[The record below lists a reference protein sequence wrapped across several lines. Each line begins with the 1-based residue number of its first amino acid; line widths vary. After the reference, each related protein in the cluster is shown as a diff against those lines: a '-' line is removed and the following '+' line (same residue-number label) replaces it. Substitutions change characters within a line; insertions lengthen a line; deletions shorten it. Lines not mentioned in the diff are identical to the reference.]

1 MKFVRENWDGLRH
14 SGYQKH
20 IRKVRAWKF
29 MLFLQLVPWVFGL
42 FMGVGIVLPVD
53 LAAVTQAQ
61 ETPTTQPLPPPS
73 STPEP
78 LKPSQEG
85 VIPQPQQ
92 PQAAQ
97 PLPPPSS
104 TPEPLNPSQEG
115 VVIHPQE
122 PPSAQH
128 PPSPAQSQ
136 QKSTK
141 ERLITLDFNNVD
153 LPVFVKFVSEII
165 GKNFIIDERV
175 RGKVTIFSPSKISVD
190 KVYQVFQSVLEIKG
204 LAAVPAG
211 EMVQILPISEVPP
224 ERDINV
230 YYLENAN
237 AEEAA
242 KLLTSLVTR
251 PAAAPVAGRP
261 AGKAPGEFEGAVQII
276 PDKATNA
283 LLITA
288 SPKDYEMLKEVIKKI
303 DVRRRQVYVEGVIME
318 VSQDR
323 LRQLG
328 TQLGA
333 LGGYQTN
340 NQRVTIYGS
349 ANEDLS
355 AELANLTSITGTVP
369 GAGTGGGLNLA
380 LSTINVKVLLSALQ
394 STADANVL
402 SEPQILTTNN
412 QKAKIVVAQNVP
424 FPTGSNLTTGGVSQ
438 VQISR
443 QDVGVTLELTPEI
456 LEGDRVRMDVR
467 QEISSLADTPQA
479 VLIQL
484 GPTTNKREATT
495 TVIVENHQTVVIGGL
510 MRDDINNTTTKIP
523 LLGDIP
529 LIGWLFKYQSK
540 HLTKANL
547 LIFLTPHVIHDNND
561 LDNLRQQKAD
571 YMKTHVV
578 EEALRDQ
585 TLTGEFLNSINP
597 PQNKR

>member
-1 MKFVRENWDGLRH
+1 MPESPN
-14 SGYQKH
+14 
-20 IRKVRAWKF
+20 
-29 MLFLQLVPWVFGL
+29 
-42 FMGVGIVLPVD
+42 
-53 LAAVTQAQ
+53 
-61 ETPTTQPLPPPS
+61 PS
-73 STPEP
+73 P
-78 LKPSQEG
+78 EG
-85 VIPQPQQ
+85 VIVQPQQ
-92 PQAAQ
+92 PSVAQ
-97 PLPPPSS
+97 PLPPPSP
-104 TPEPLNPSQEG
+104 TPTLQK
-115 VVIHPQE
+115 
-122 PPSAQH
+122 
-128 PPSPAQSQ
+128 PA
-136 QKSTK
+136 KD
-141 ERLITLDFNNVD
+141 RLITLDFNNVD

-211 EMVQILPISEVPP
+211 EMVQILPASEVPP

-242 KLLTSLVTR
+242 KLLTSLATR

-261 AGKAPGEFEGAVQII
+261 SGKTPGEFEGAVQII

-303 DVRRRQVYVEGVIME
+303 DVRRRQVYVEAVIME
-318 VSQDR
+318 VAQDR

-333 LGGYQTN
+333 LGAYQTTN
-340 NQRVTIYGS
+340 EQISLYGS
-349 ANEDLS
+349 VNEDIG
-355 AELANLTSITGTVP
+355 AELQNLNNIVGGVGTA
-369 GAGTGGGLNLA
+369 GALKFA
-380 LSTINVKVLLSALQ
+380 LSSVNVKVLLSALQ

-495 TVIVENHQTVVIGGL
+495 TVIVDNHQTVVIGGL

-529 LIGWLFKYQSK
+529 LIGWLFKYESK

-547 LIFLTPHVIHDNND
+547 LIFLTPHVVRDNND
-561 LDNLRQQKAD
+561 LDNLMQQKVD

>member
-1 MKFVRENWDGLRH
+1 M
-14 SGYQKH
+14 
-20 IRKVRAWKF
+20 
-29 MLFLQLVPWVFGL
+29 
-42 FMGVGIVLPVD
+42 
-53 LAAVTQAQ
+53 
-61 ETPTTQPLPPPS
+61 
-73 STPEP
+73 PEP
-78 LKPSQEG
+78 LKPSREG
-85 VIPQPQQ
+85 VIIQPQEQ
-92 PQAAQ
+92 
-97 PLPPPSS
+97 
-104 TPEPLNPSQEG
+104 
-115 VVIHPQE
+115 
-122 PPSAQH
+122 PSAQS
-128 PPSPAQSQ
+128 PPSPAQPP
-136 QKSTK
+136 QKPTK

-242 KLLTSLVTR
+242 KLLTSLATR
-251 PAAAPVAGRP
+251 TAAPPVAGRP
-261 AGKAPGEFEGAVQII
+261 AGRAPGEFEGAVQII

-303 DVRRRQVYVEGVIME
+303 DVRRRQVYVEAVIME
-318 VSQDR
+318 VAQDR

-333 LGGYQTN
+333 LGAYQTTN
-340 NQRVTIYGS
+340 EQVSIYGS
-349 ANEDLS
+349 VNEDLG
-355 AELANLTSITGTVP
+355 AELQNLNNIVGGVGTA
-369 GAGTGGGLNLA
+369 GALKFA
-380 LSTINVKVLLSALQ
+380 LSSVNVKVLLSALQ

-456 LEGDRVRMDVR
+456 LEGERVRMDVR

-495 TVIVENHQTVVIGGL
+495 TVIVDNHQTVVIGGL

-540 HLTKANL
+540 HVTKANL
-547 LIFLTPHVIHDNND
+547 LIFLTPHVVRDNKD
-561 LDNLRQQKAD
+561 LDNLRQQKAE

-578 EEALRDQ
+578 EDALRDQ

>member
-1 MKFVRENWDGLRH
+1 MPIVHF
-14 SGYQKH
+14 
-20 IRKVRAWKF
+20 
-29 MLFLQLVPWVFGL
+29 VPWVFGL
-42 FMGVGIVLPVD
+42 FMGIGTFLPVD
-53 LAAVTQAQ
+53 LAADARAQ
-61 ETPTTQPLPPPS
+61 ETPAIPSPPS
-73 STPEP
+73 SSSKPESVKP
-78 LKPSQEG
+78 STGGVVTPSQEKQANPSLPAPSQLPEPPKPSKEE
-85 VIPQPQQ
+85 IPSSSQEQPAN
-92 PQAAQ
+92 PSL
-97 PLPPPSS
+97 PSPPP
-104 TPEPLNPSQEG
+104 TPTLPKP
-115 VVIHPQE
+115 
-122 PPSAQH
+122 
-128 PPSPAQSQ
+128 
-136 QKSTK
+136 TK
-141 ERLITLDFNNVD
+141 DRLITLDFNNVD

-190 KVYQVFQSVLEIKG
+190 KVYQVFQSVMEIKG
-204 LAAVPAG
+204 LTAVPAG
-211 EMVQILPISEVPP
+211 EMIQILPASEVPP

-242 KLLTSLVTR
+242 KLLTSLATR
-251 PAAAPVAGRP
+251 TAAPPVPGRP
-261 AGKAPGEFEGAVQII
+261 AGKSPGEFEGTVQII

-303 DVRRRQVYVEGVIME
+303 DVRRRQVYVEAVIME
-318 VSQDR
+318 VAQDK

-340 NQRVTIYGS
+340 NQNVTIYGS

-355 AELANLTSITGTVP
+355 ELANLTNITGVA
-369 GAGTGGGLNLA
+369 GGTGGGLNLA
-380 LSTINVKVLLSALQ
+380 LSTVNVKILLSALE
-394 STADANVL
+394 SATDTNVL
-402 SEPQILTTNN
+402 STPQILTTNN

-424 FPTGSNLTTGGVSQ
+424 FITGNNQTVGGVTQ
-438 VQISR
+438 TQITR

-495 TVIVENHQTVVIGGL
+495 TVIVDNHQTVVIGGL

-540 HLTKANL
+540 HVTKANL
-547 LIFLTPHVIHDNND
+547 LIFLTPHVVHDNND
-561 LDNLRQQKAD
+561 LDSLRQQKTE
-571 YMKTHVV
+571 YMKTHLVK
-578 EEALRDQ
+578 EALRDQ

>member
-1 MKFVRENWDGLRH
+1 
-14 SGYQKH
+14 
-20 IRKVRAWKF
+20 
-29 MLFLQLVPWVFGL
+29 
-42 FMGVGIVLPVD
+42 
-53 LAAVTQAQ
+53 
-61 ETPTTQPLPPPS
+61 
-73 STPEP
+73 
-78 LKPSQEG
+78 
-85 VIPQPQQ
+85 
-92 PQAAQ
+92 
-97 PLPPPSS
+97 
-104 TPEPLNPSQEG
+104 
-115 VVIHPQE
+115 
-122 PPSAQH
+122 
-128 PPSPAQSQ
+128 PSPSPTPAL
-136 QKSTK
+136 QKPAK

-190 KVYQVFQSVLEIKG
+190 KVYQVFLSVLEIKG

-211 EMVQILPISEVPP
+211 EMIQILPASEVPP

-242 KLLTSLVTR
+242 KLLTSLATR
-251 PAAAPVAGRP
+251 TAAPPIAGRP
-261 AGKAPGEFEGAVQII
+261 AGRAPGEFEGTVQII

-303 DVRRRQVYVEGVIME
+303 DVRRRQVYVEAVIME
-318 VSQDR
+318 VGQDK

-333 LGGYQTN
+333 LGGYQPS
-340 NQRVTIYGS
+340 NQRFTIYGS
-349 ANEDLS
+349 ANQDLS
-355 AELANLTSITGTVP
+355 ELTNLTNIS
-369 GAGTGGGLNLA
+369 GAGLNIGV
-380 LSTINVKVLLSALQ
+380 STINVKVLLTALQ
-394 STADANVL
+394 SATDANVL
-402 SEPQILTTNN
+402 STPQILTTNN

-424 FPTGSNLTTGGVSQ
+424 FITGNNQTTGGVTQ
-438 VQISR
+438 TQITR

-467 QEISSLADTPQA
+467 QEISTLADTPQA
-479 VLIQL
+479 VLVQL

-495 TVIVENHQTVVIGGL
+495 TVIVDNHQTVVIGGL
-510 MRDDINNTTTKIP
+510 MRDDINRTETKIP

-540 HLTKANL
+540 HVIKSNL
-547 LIFLTPHVIHDNND
+547 LIFLTPHIVHDNKD
-561 LDNLRQQKAD
+561 LDALRQQKAED
-571 YMKTHVV
+571 MKRTLV

-585 TLTGEFLNSINP
+585 TLTGEFLKSINP
-597 PQNKR
+597 PQDKR

>member
-1 MKFVRENWDGLRH
+1 M
-14 SGYQKH
+14 
-20 IRKVRAWKF
+20 
-29 MLFLQLVPWVFGL
+29 
-42 FMGVGIVLPVD
+42 
-53 LAAVTQAQ
+53 
-61 ETPTTQPLPPPS
+61 
-73 STPEP
+73 
-78 LKPSQEG
+78 
-85 VIPQPQQ
+85 
-92 PQAAQ
+92 
-97 PLPPPSS
+97 
-104 TPEPLNPSQEG
+104 
-115 VVIHPQE
+115 
-122 PPSAQH
+122 
-128 PPSPAQSQ
+128 SPAVAL
-136 QKSTK
+136 QKPAK
-141 ERLITLDFNNVD
+141 DRLITLDFNNVD

-190 KVYQVFQSVLEIKG
+190 KVYQVFESVLEIKG
-204 LAAVPAG
+204 LSAVPAG
-211 EMVQILPISEVPP
+211 EMVQILPTSEVPP

-242 KLLTSLVTR
+242 KLLTSLATR

-261 AGKAPGEFEGAVQII
+261 AGKTPGEFEGAVQII

-303 DVRRRQVYVEGVIME
+303 DVRRRQVYVEAVIME
-318 VSQDR
+318 VAQDR

-333 LGGYQTN
+333 LGAYQTSN
-340 NQRVTIYGS
+340 EQVSVYGS
-349 ANEDLS
+349 VNEDLG
-355 AELANLTSITGTVP
+355 AELQNLSSITGT
-369 GAGTGGGLNLA
+369 GAAGAVTGLRFA
-380 LSTINVKVLLSALQ
+380 LSSVNVKVLLSALQ

-495 TVIVENHQTVVIGGL
+495 TVIVDNHQTVVIGGL

-529 LIGWLFKYQSK
+529 LIGWLFKYESK

-547 LIFLTPHVIHDNND
+547 LIFLTPHVVRDNKD
-561 LDNLRQQKAD
+561 LDLLRQQKAD

-597 PQNKR
+597 PRDKR

>member
-1 MKFVRENWDGLRH
+1 MT
-14 SGYQKH
+14 
-20 IRKVRAWKF
+20 I
-29 MLFLQLVPWVFGL
+29 LQFVPWVFGL
-42 FMGVGIVLPVD
+42 LIGVEIFLPVD
-53 LAAVTQAQ
+53 LATVTQAQ
-61 ETPTTQPLPPPS
+61 ETPTTQPLPLPS
-73 STPEP
+73 PTPEP
-78 LKPSQEG
+78 QKQSQEG

-92 PQAAQ
+92 PPSAQPLPSPAPEPVKPPQEGVVIQPQEPPAAQ
-97 PLPPPSS
+97 PLPSPP
-104 TPEPLNPSQEG
+104 
-115 VVIHPQE
+115 
-122 PPSAQH
+122 
-128 PPSPAQSQ
+128 PAQPP

-141 ERLITLDFNNVD
+141 DRLITLDFNNVD

-211 EMVQILPISEVPP
+211 EMVQILPASEVPP

-242 KLLTSLVTR
+242 KLLTSLATR
-251 PAAAPVAGRP
+251 TAAAPVAGRP
-261 AGKAPGEFEGAVQII
+261 AGRAPGEFEGAVQII

-303 DVRRRQVYVEGVIME
+303 DVRRRQVYVEAVIME
-318 VSQDR
+318 VAQDR

-328 TQLGA
+328 VQLGA
-333 LGGYQTN
+333 LGAYQTTN
-340 NQRVTIYGS
+340 EQVTVYGS
-349 ANEDLS
+349 ANEDLAS
-355 AELANLTSITGTVP
+355 ELSNLNNIVGSVGTA
-369 GAGTGGGLNLA
+369 GALKLA
-380 LSTINVKVLLSALQ
+380 LSSVNVKVLLSALQ

-424 FPTGSNLTTGGVSQ
+424 FITGTNQTTGGVTQ
-438 VQISR
+438 TQITR

-479 VLIQL
+479 VLVQL

-495 TVIVENHQTVVIGGL
+495 TVIVDNHQTVVIGGL

-540 HLTKANL
+540 HVTKANL
-547 LIFLTPHVIHDNND
+547 LIFLTPHVVRDNKD
-561 LDNLRQQKAD
+561 LDNLRTQKAV